1 MGPFGGSEGREWKEG
16 SSGAEEPGK
25 AEVAPTASL
34 NGMRRSEKAEVLENA
49 SPDIQGLRSFRTS
62 EHTFT
67 YKHTHIMH
75 TITRLRLA
83 YPLRCRG
90 YRESSTN
97 KQHALSHK

>member
-49 SPDIQGLRSFRTS
+49 
-62 EHTFT
+62 
-67 YKHTHIMH
+67 
-75 TITRLRLA
+75 
-83 YPLRCRG
+83 
-90 YRESSTN
+90 
-97 KQHALSHK
+97 